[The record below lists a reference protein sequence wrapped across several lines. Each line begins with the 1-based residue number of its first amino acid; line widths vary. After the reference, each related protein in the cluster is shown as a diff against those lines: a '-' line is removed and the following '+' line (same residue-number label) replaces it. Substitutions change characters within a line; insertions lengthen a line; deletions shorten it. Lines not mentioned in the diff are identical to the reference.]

1 MPTPDPKQTPHP
13 TRLNPDQLRVI
24 LVETQGEANLGAV
37 ARTLSCFGVR
47 DWALVRPRVRVAQQA
62 RNWACHGQPWL
73 EQVAEFCSLEQ
84 ALENLDLSVALTGI
98 AGKRRHRLV
107 TPCQFASEV
116 MARCRP
122 ERIGLV
128 FGNEESGL
136 NNHDLSICQW
146 RVKIPTDP
154 THMSLNL
161 AHAVTIML
169 YELVGRERSTELG
182 GRAQQPA
189 PPELLRRAVSE
200 FGTFMAERG
209 YPGHDAT
216 LAEEL
221 QKVNDLLYRASPEPW
236 EINFLLGM
244 IRHLRNQER
253 ASKTPCD

>member
-1 MPTPDPKQTPHP
+1 
-13 TRLNPDQLRVI
+13 
-24 LVETQGEANLGAV
+24 VETQGEANLGAV

-47 DWALVRPRVRVAQQA
+47 DWVLVRPRVRAAQQA
-62 RNWACHGQPWL
+62 RNWACHGQSWL
-73 EQVAEFCSLEQ
+73 DQVAEYSHLEQ

-116 MARCRP
+116 VARCQPARL
-122 ERIGLV
+122 GLV

-136 NNHDLSICQW
+136 NNDDLRICQW

-154 THMSLNL
+154 VHMSLNL

-169 YELVGRERSTELG
+169 YELVGRQQTTDLG

-200 FGTFMAERG
+200 FGRFMAERG
-209 YPGHDAT
+209 YPSHDAT

-221 QKVNDLLYRASPEPW
+221 QKVNDLIYRTRPEPW

-253 ASKTPCD
+253 ASTTPCD